1 MRAVLLTG
9 HGGPERLDYRQDVAE
24 PEPGASEVLIAVGAA
39 GINNTDIWTR
49 EGAYGSADDPAAV
62 SGWRR
67 EAMAFP
73 RIQGAD
79 VAGRIVAVGAGVP
92 ETRIGERVIVN
103 PVLYSDLG
111 DGLVGMGY
119 LGSERDGGFA
129 EFVAVPAE
137 SALAIESELSDAEL
151 ASFPTAYLTA
161 EGMLDRARVAAGE
174 TLLVTGASG
183 GVGSALVQL
192 ARARDARVVALAGR
206 GKEARLRD
214 LGAEVVLTRQAG
226 DPAAQLSAA
235 LGEGALGQAAVDVV
249 ADVVAGPLFPALLNA
264 LKPKGRYVTCG
275 AIAGSV
281 VSLDL
286 RTLYLKHL
294 ELIGSTLGTRDQF
307 ARLVALIAAGRVVP
321 LVAATYPLSEIAAA
335 QAAFKEKA
343 FFGKLVLLP
352 KE

>member
-9 HGGPERLDYRQDVAE
+9 HGGPERLDYREDVAE
-24 PEPGASEVLIAVGAA
+24 PAPGAGEVLIAVGAA
-39 GINNTDIWTR
+39 AINNTDIWTR
-49 EGAYGSADDPAAV
+49 EGAYGSAEDPAAV

-129 EFVAVPAE
+129 EFVAVPAAN
-137 SALAIESELSDAEL
+137 ALAIESDLGDAEL

-214 LGAEVVLTRQAG
+214 LGAELVLTRQAG
-226 DPAAQLSAA
+226 DPVAQLGAA
-235 LGEGALGQAAVDVV
+235 LGRAAVDVV

-275 AIAGSV
+275 AIAGPLV
-281 VSLDL
+281 ALDL
-286 RTLYLKHL
+286 RTLYLRHL

>member
-9 HGGPERLDYRQDVAE
+9 HGGPERLDYREDVAE
-24 PEPGASEVLIAVGAA
+24 PEPGAGEVLIAVGAA
-39 GINNTDIWTR
+39 AINNTDLWTR

-137 SALAIESELSDAEL
+137 SALAIESGLGDAEL

-214 LGAEVVLTRQAG
+214 LGAELVLTRQAG
-226 DPAAQLSAA
+226 DPVAQLGAA
-235 LGEGALGQAAVDVV
+235 LERAAVDVV

-275 AIAGSV
+275 AIAGPL

-286 RTLYLKHL
+286 RTLYLRHL

>member
-1 MRAVLLTG
+1 M
-9 HGGPERLDYRQDVAE
+9 AE
-24 PEPGASEVLIAVGAA
+24 PAPGAGEVLIEVGAA
-39 GINNTDIWTR
+39 AINNTDIWTR

-67 EAMAFP
+67 EPMAFP

-103 PVLYSDLG
+103 PVLYSELG

-129 EFVAVPAE
+129 EFVAVPAAN
-137 SALAIESELSDAEL
+137 ALAIESDLGDAEL

-214 LGAEVVLTRQAG
+214 LGAELVLTRQAG
-226 DPAAQLSAA
+226 DPVAQLGAA
-235 LGEGALGQAAVDVV
+235 LGRAAVDVV

-275 AIAGSV
+275 AIAGPL

-286 RTLYLKHL
+286 RTLYLRHL

>member
-9 HGGPERLDYRQDVAE
+9 HGGPEMLDYRADVAE
-24 PEPGASEVLIAVGAA
+24 PEPDAGEVLIAVGAA

-49 EGAYGSADDPAAV
+49 EGAYGSADDAAAV

-67 EAMAFP
+67 EPMAFP

-92 ETRIGERVIVN
+92 ETRTGERVIVN
-103 PVLYSDLG
+103 PVLYAGPG
-111 DGLVGMGY
+111 DGLVGMGF

-129 EFVAVPAE
+129 EFVTVPAE
-137 SALAIESELSDAEL
+137 SALAIESDLGDAEL

-174 TLLVTGASG
+174 MLLVTGASG

-214 LGAEVVLTRQAG
+214 LGAELVLTRQAG
-226 DPAAQLSAA
+226 DPVAQLGAA
-235 LGEGALGQAAVDVV
+235 LGRAAVDVV

-275 AIAGSV
+275 AIAGPL

-286 RTLYLKHL
+286 RTLYLRHL

>member
-1 MRAVLLTG
+1 MRSMRAVLLTG
-9 HGGPERLDYRQDVAE
+9 HGGPERLDYREDVAE
-24 PEPGASEVLIAVGAA
+24 PAPGAGEVLIEVGAA
-39 GINNTDIWTR
+39 AINNTDIWTR

-67 EAMAFP
+67 EPMAFP

-79 VAGRIVAVGAGVP
+79 VAGRIVALGAGVP

-103 PVLYSDLG
+103 PVLYSELG

-129 EFVAVPAE
+129 EFVAVPAAN
-137 SALAIESELSDAEL
+137 ALAIESDLGDAEL

-174 TLLVTGASG
+174 MLLVTGASG

-214 LGAEVVLTRQAG
+214 LGAELVLTRQAG
-226 DPAAQLSAA
+226 DPVAQLGAA
-235 LGEGALGQAAVDVV
+235 LGRAAVDVV

-275 AIAGSV
+275 AIAGPL

-286 RTLYLKHL
+286 RTLYLRHL

>member
-9 HGGPERLDYRQDVAE
+9 HGGPERLDYREDVAE
-24 PEPGASEVLIAVGAA
+24 PAPGAGEVLIEVGAA
-39 GINNTDIWTR
+39 AINNTDIWTR

-67 EAMAFP
+67 EPMAFP

-79 VAGRIVAVGAGVP
+79 VAGRIVALGAGVP

-103 PVLYSDLG
+103 PVLYSDVG

-129 EFVAVPAE
+129 EFVAVPAAN
-137 SALAIESELSDAEL
+137 ALAIESDLGDAEL

-214 LGAEVVLTRQAG
+214 LGAELVLTRQAG
-226 DPAAQLSAA
+226 DPPAQLGAA
-235 LGEGALGQAAVDVV
+235 LGRAAVDVV

-275 AIAGSV
+275 AIAGPL

-307 ARLVALIAAGRVVP
+307 ARLVALIAAGR
-321 LVAATYPLSEIAAA
+321 
-335 QAAFKEKA
+335 
-343 FFGKLVLLP
+343 
-352 KE
+352 

>member
-9 HGGPERLDYRQDVAE
+9 HGGPERLDYREDVAE
-24 PEPGASEVLIAVGAA
+24 PEPGAGEVLIAVGAA
-39 GINNTDIWTR
+39 AINNTDLWTR

-103 PVLYSDLG
+103 PVLYSEVG

-129 EFVAVPAE
+129 EFVAVPAAN
-137 SALAIESELSDAEL
+137 ALAIESDLGDAEL

-214 LGAEVVLTRQAG
+214 LGAELVLTRQAG
-226 DPAAQLSAA
+226 DPVAQLGAA
-235 LGEGALGQAAVDVV
+235 LGRAAVDVV

-275 AIAGSV
+275 AIAGPV

-286 RTLYLKHL
+286 RTLYLRHL

>member
-9 HGGPERLDYRQDVAE
+9 HGGPEMLDYREDVAE
-24 PEPGASEVLIAVGAA
+24 PEPGAGEVLIAVGAA
-39 GINNTDIWTR
+39 GINNTDLWTR

-67 EAMAFP
+67 EPMAFP

-92 ETRIGERVIVN
+92 ETRIGERAIVN

-129 EFVAVPAE
+129 ELVTVPAE
-137 SALAIESELSDAEL
+137 SALAIESDLGDAEL

-214 LGAEVVLTRQAG
+214 LGAELVLTRQAG
-226 DPAAQLSAA
+226 DLVAQLGAA
-235 LGEGALGQAAVDVV
+235 LGEGAIDVV

-264 LKPKGRYVTCG
+264 LAPKGRYVTCG

>member
-9 HGGPERLDYRQDVAE
+9 HGGPEMLDHREDVAE
-24 PEPGASEVLIAVGAA
+24 PEPGAGEVLIAVGAA

-67 EAMAFP
+67 EPMAFP

-92 ETRIGERVIVN
+92 ETRIGERAIVN

-137 SALAIESELSDAEL
+137 SALAIESVLGDAEL

-192 ARARDARVVALAGR
+192 ARVRDARVVALTGP
-206 GKEARLRD
+206 GKEARLRE
-214 LGAEVVLTRQAG
+214 LGAELVLTRQAG
-226 DPAAQLSAA
+226 DPVAQLGA
-235 LGEGALGQAAVDVV
+235 ALGQAAIDVV

-275 AIAGSV
+275 AIAGAL

-307 ARLVALIAAGRVVP
+307 ARLVTLIAAGRLRP

>member
-1 MRAVLLTG
+1 
-9 HGGPERLDYRQDVAE
+9 
-24 PEPGASEVLIAVGAA
+24 
-39 GINNTDIWTR
+39 
-49 EGAYGSADDPAAV
+49 
-62 SGWRR
+62 
-67 EAMAFP
+67 MAFP

-92 ETRIGERVIVN
+92 ETRIGERAIVN
-103 PVLYSDLG
+103 PVLYSELG

-137 SALAIESELSDAEL
+137 NALAIESALSDAEL

-192 ARARDARVVALAGR
+192 AKARDARVVALAGR

-235 LGEGALGQAAVDVV
+235 LGQAGVDVV

-275 AIAGSV
+275 AIAGPL

-294 ELIGSTLGTRDQF
+294 ELIGSTLGTRAQF

-321 LVAATYPLSEIAAA
+321 LVAATYPLFEIAAA
-335 QAAFKEKA
+335 QAAFKAKA

>member
-9 HGGPERLDYRQDVAE
+9 HGGPERLDYREDVAE
-24 PEPGASEVLIAVGAA
+24 PAAGAGEVLIAVGAA
-39 GINNTDIWTR
+39 AINNTDIWTR
-49 EGAYGSADDPAAV
+49 EGAYGSAEDPAAV

-67 EAMAFP
+67 EPMAFP

-103 PVLYSDLG
+103 PVLYSELG

-129 EFVAVPAE
+129 EFVAVPAAN
-137 SALAIESELSDAEL
+137 ALAIESDLGDAEL

-192 ARARDARVVALAGR
+192 AKARDVRVVAVAGR

-214 LGAEVVLTRQAG
+214 LGAELVLTRQAG
-226 DPAAQLSAA
+226 DPVAQLGAA
-235 LGEGALGQAAVDVV
+235 LGRAAVDVV

-275 AIAGSV
+275 AIAGPL

-286 RTLYLKHL
+286 RTLYLRHL

>member
-9 HGGPERLDYRQDVAE
+9 HGGPERLDYREDVAE
-24 PEPGASEVLIAVGAA
+24 PEPGAGEVLIAVGAA

-67 EAMAFP
+67 EPMAFP

-129 EFVAVPAE
+129 EFVAVPAAN
-137 SALAIESELSDAEL
+137 ALAIESDLGDAEL

-214 LGAEVVLTRQAG
+214 LGAELVLTRQAG
-226 DPAAQLSAA
+226 DPVAQLGAA
-235 LGEGALGQAAVDVV
+235 LGRAAVDVV

-275 AIAGSV
+275 AIAGPLV
-281 VSLDL
+281 ALDL

>member
-1 MRAVLLTG
+1 
-9 HGGPERLDYRQDVAE
+9 
-24 PEPGASEVLIAVGAA
+24 
-39 GINNTDIWTR
+39 
-49 EGAYGSADDPAAV
+49 
-62 SGWRR
+62 
-67 EAMAFP
+67 MAFP

-79 VAGRIVAVGAGVP
+79 LAGRIVAVGAGVP

-129 EFVAVPAE
+129 EFVAVPAQ
-137 SALAIESELSDAEL
+137 SALAIESDLGDAEL

-214 LGAEVVLTRQAG
+214 LGAELVLTRQAG
-226 DPAAQLSAA
+226 DPVAQLGAA
-235 LGEGALGQAAVDVV
+235 LGRAAVDVV

-264 LKPKGRYVTCG
+264 LEPKGRYVTCG
-275 AIAGSV
+275 AIAGPL

>member
-9 HGGPERLDYRQDVAE
+9 HGGPEMLDYREDVAE
-24 PEPGASEVLIAVGAA
+24 PEPSAGEVLIAVGAA

-49 EGAYGSADDPAAV
+49 EGAYGSADDTAAV

-67 EAMAFP
+67 EPMAFP

-79 VAGRIVAVGAGVP
+79 VAGRIVGVGAGVP
-92 ETRIGERVIVN
+92 ETRIGERAIVN
-103 PVLYSDLG
+103 PVLYEGPG
-111 DGLVGMGY
+111 DGLIGMGF

-137 SALAIESELSDAEL
+137 NALAIESELSDAEL

-161 EGMLDRARVAAGE
+161 EGMLDRARLAAGE

-192 ARARDARVVALAGR
+192 ASARDARVIALAGR
-206 GKEARLRD
+206 GKEAKLDD

-226 DPAAQLSAA
+226 DPGAQLSAA
-235 LGEGALGQAAVDVV
+235 LGEAALGQAGVDVV
-249 ADVVAGPLFPALLNA
+249 ADVVAGALFPALLNA
-264 LKPKGRYVTCG
+264 LKPMGRYVTCG
-275 AIAGSV
+275 AIAGPL

-286 RTLYLKHL
+286 RTLYLRHL
-294 ELIGSTLGTRDQF
+294 ELIGSTLGTRDNF

-352 KE
+352 GK

>member
-9 HGGPERLDYRQDVAE
+9 HGGPERLDYREDVAE
-24 PEPGASEVLIAVGAA
+24 PEPGAGEVLIEVGAA
-39 GINNTDIWTR
+39 AINNTDIWTR

-67 EAMAFP
+67 EPMAFP

-79 VAGRIVAVGAGVP
+79 VAGRIVALGAGVP

-103 PVLYSDLG
+103 PVLYSELG

-129 EFVAVPAE
+129 EFVAVPAAN
-137 SALAIESELSDAEL
+137 ALAIESDLGDAEL

-214 LGAEVVLTRQAG
+214 LGAELVLTRQAG
-226 DPAAQLSAA
+226 DPPAQLGAA
-235 LGEGALGQAAVDVV
+235 LGRAAVDVV

-275 AIAGSV
+275 AIAGPL

-286 RTLYLKHL
+286 RTLYLRHL

>member
-9 HGGPERLDYRQDVAE
+9 HGGPERLDYREDVAE
-24 PEPGASEVLIAVGAA
+24 PEPGAGEVLIEVGAA
-39 GINNTDIWTR
+39 AINNTDIWTR
-49 EGAYGSADDPAAV
+49 EGAYGSADDAAAV

-67 EAMAFP
+67 EPMAFP

-103 PVLYSDLG
+103 PVLYSELG

-129 EFVAVPAE
+129 EFVAVPAAN
-137 SALAIESELSDAEL
+137 ALAIESDLGDAEL

-214 LGAEVVLTRQAG
+214 LGAELVLTRQAG
-226 DPAAQLSAA
+226 DPPAQLGAA
-235 LGEGALGQAAVDVV
+235 LGRVAVDVV

-275 AIAGSV
+275 AIAGPL

-286 RTLYLKHL
+286 RTLYLRHL

>member
-9 HGGPERLDYRQDVAE
+9 HGGPEMLDYRADVAE
-24 PEPGASEVLIAVGAA
+24 PEPGAGEVLIAVGAA
-39 GINNTDIWTR
+39 GINNTDLWTR
-49 EGAYGSADDPAAV
+49 EGAYGSADDAAAV

-67 EAMAFP
+67 EPMAFP

-79 VAGRIVAVGAGVP
+79 VAGRIAAVGAGVP
-92 ETRIGERVIVN
+92 GTRIGERVIVN

-137 SALAIESELSDAEL
+137 SALAIESDLGDAEL

-192 ARARDARVVALAGR
+192 ARARDARVVALAGG
-206 GKEARLRD
+206 GKGARLRD
-214 LGAEVVLTRQAG
+214 LGAGGVLTRQAG
-226 DPAAQLSAA
+226 DPAAQLGAA
-235 LGEGALGQAAVDVV
+235 LGEGAVDVV

-275 AIAGSV
+275 AIAGPLV
-281 VSLDL
+281 ALDL

-335 QAAFKEKA
+335 QAAFTEKA

>member
-9 HGGPERLDYRQDVAE
+9 HGGPERLDYREDVAE
-24 PEPGASEVLIAVGAA
+24 PAPGAGEVLIEVGAA
-39 GINNTDIWTR
+39 AINNTDIWTR

-67 EAMAFP
+67 EPMAFP

-103 PVLYSDLG
+103 PVLYSDMG

-129 EFVAVPAE
+129 EFVAVPAAN
-137 SALAIESELSDAEL
+137 ALAIESDLGDAEL

-214 LGAEVVLTRQAG
+214 LGAELVLTRQAG
-226 DPAAQLSAA
+226 DPPAQLGAA
-235 LGEGALGQAAVDVV
+235 LGRAAVDVV

-275 AIAGSV
+275 AIAGPL

-286 RTLYLKHL
+286 RTLYLRHL

>member
-9 HGGPERLDYRQDVAE
+9 HGGPERLDYREDVAE
-24 PEPGASEVLIAVGAA
+24 PEPGAGEVLIEVGAA
-39 GINNTDIWTR
+39 AINNTDIWTR

-67 EAMAFP
+67 EPMAFP

-103 PVLYSDLG
+103 PVLYSEVG

-129 EFVAVPAE
+129 EFVAVPAAN
-137 SALAIESELSDAEL
+137 ALAIESDLGDAEL

-214 LGAEVVLTRQAG
+214 LGAELVLTRQAG
-226 DPAAQLSAA
+226 DPPAQLGAA
-235 LGEGALGQAAVDVV
+235 LGRAAVDVV

-264 LKPKGRYVTCG
+264 LKSKGRYVTCG
-275 AIAGSV
+275 AIAGPL

>member
-9 HGGPERLDYRQDVAE
+9 HGGPERLDYREDVAE
-24 PEPGASEVLIAVGAA
+24 PAPGAGEVLIEVGAA
-39 GINNTDIWTR
+39 AINNTDIWTR

-67 EAMAFP
+67 EPMAFP

-103 PVLYSDLG
+103 PVLYSELG

-129 EFVAVPAE
+129 EFVAVPAAN
-137 SALAIESELSDAEL
+137 ALAIESDLGDAEL

-214 LGAEVVLTRQAG
+214 LGAELVLTRQAG
-226 DPAAQLSAA
+226 DPVAQLGAA
-235 LGEGALGQAAVDVV
+235 LGRAAVDVV

-275 AIAGSV
+275 AIAGPLV
-281 VSLDL
+281 TLDL
-286 RTLYLKHL
+286 RTLYLRHL

>member
-1 MRAVLLTG
+1 MRAVLLSG
-9 HGGPERLDYRQDVAE
+9 HGGPERLDYRDDVPKPA
-24 PEPGASEVLIAVGAA
+24 PGAGEVLIEVGAA

-49 EGAYGSADDPAAV
+49 EGAYGAPDDPAAV

-67 EAMAFP
+67 EAMTFP
-73 RIQGAD
+73 RIPGGD
-79 VAGRIVAVGAGVP
+79 VAGRIVALGAGVP

-103 PVLYSDLG
+103 PVLYSDVG
-111 DGLVGMGY
+111 DGLIGMGY

-129 EFVAVPAE
+129 EFVAVPAG
-137 SALAIESELSDAEL
+137 SALAIESELSDTQL

-161 EGMLDRARVAAGE
+161 EGMLDRARLAAGE

-214 LGAEVVLTRQAG
+214 LGAEIVLTRQAG
-226 DPAAQLSAA
+226 DLLAQLGAA
-235 LGEGALGQAAVDVV
+235 LGEGGVDVV

-275 AIAGSV
+275 AIAGPV

-307 ARLVALIAAGRVVP
+307 ARLVEHIRAGRLRP

-335 QAAFKEKA
+335 QAAFVEKA

>member
-9 HGGPERLDYRQDVAE
+9 HGGPEMLDYREDVAE
-24 PEPGASEVLIAVGAA
+24 PEPAAGEVLIAVGAA

-49 EGAYGSADDPAAV
+49 EGAYGSADDAAAV

-67 EAMAFP
+67 EPMAFP
-73 RIQGAD
+73 RIQGGD

-137 SALAIESELSDAEL
+137 SALAIESDLGDAEL

-161 EGMLDRARVAAGE
+161 EGMLDRARAAAGE

-214 LGAEVVLTRQAG
+214 LGADLVLTRQAG
-226 DPAAQLSAA
+226 DPAAQLGEG
-235 LGEGALGQAAVDVV
+235 LGEGALDVV
-249 ADVVAGPLFPALLNA
+249 ADVVAGPLFPALMNA

-275 AIAGSV
+275 AIAGPV

-307 ARLVALIAAGRVVP
+307 ARLVALIAAGRIVP

>member
-9 HGGPERLDYRQDVAE
+9 HGGPERLDYREDVAE
-24 PEPGASEVLIAVGAA
+24 PEPGAGEVLIAVGAA
-39 GINNTDIWTR
+39 AINNTDIWTR

-67 EAMAFP
+67 EPMAFP

-103 PVLYSDLG
+103 PVLYSELG

-129 EFVAVPAE
+129 EFVAVPAAN
-137 SALAIESELSDAEL
+137 ALAIESDLGDAEL

-214 LGAEVVLTRQAG
+214 LGAELVLTRQAG
-226 DPAAQLSAA
+226 DPVAQLGAA
-235 LGEGALGQAAVDVV
+235 LGRAAVDVV

-275 AIAGSV
+275 AIAGPL

-286 RTLYLKHL
+286 RTLYLRHL

>member
-9 HGGPERLDYRQDVAE
+9 HGGPERLDYREDVAE
-24 PEPGASEVLIAVGAA
+24 PEPGAGEVLIAVGAA
-39 GINNTDIWTR
+39 AINNTDIWTR

-67 EAMAFP
+67 EPMAFP

-129 EFVAVPAE
+129 EFVAVPAAN
-137 SALAIESELSDAEL
+137 ALAIESDLGDAEL

-174 TLLVTGASG
+174 MLLVTGASG

-206 GKEARLRD
+206 GK
-214 LGAEVVLTRQAG
+214 V
-226 DPAAQLSAA
+226 
-235 LGEGALGQAAVDVV
+235 
-249 ADVVAGPLFPALLNA
+249 
-264 LKPKGRYVTCG
+264 
-275 AIAGSV
+275 
-281 VSLDL
+281 
-286 RTLYLKHL
+286 
-294 ELIGSTLGTRDQF
+294 
-307 ARLVALIAAGRVVP
+307 
-321 LVAATYPLSEIAAA
+321 
-335 QAAFKEKA
+335 
-343 FFGKLVLLP
+343 
-352 KE
+352 